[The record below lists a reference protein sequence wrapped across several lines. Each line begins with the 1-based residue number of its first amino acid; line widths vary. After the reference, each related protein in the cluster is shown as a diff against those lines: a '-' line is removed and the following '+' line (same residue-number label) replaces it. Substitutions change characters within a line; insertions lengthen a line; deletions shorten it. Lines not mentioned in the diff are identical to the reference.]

1 MRTISLPQKS
11 SQKVV
16 TKWPTPS
23 STGRTTPT
31 RRSPARPWSAT
42 NRQGGRRLR
51 ALLLWAALCA
61 HGAAVAEPPRVGR
74 ARGAWPARRGESRT
88 PGGATDAGAG
98 GAGIAD
104 QGRRPAAQ
112 SEGVGRRGALGAAG
126 RHAGHGS
133 GGQATC
139 FSRRRGQSTS
149 DRSSDGARDSQPPL
163 RLCLRRRPRGAA
175 RRARGARR
183 GGRRGVGRGGALV
196 RRRGS
201 LRCDAGQRH
210 GGAARPPRDASPGGS
225 ARGAPRNGGNARR

>member
-1 MRTISLPQKS
+1 MDAYYFPPSKVKFK
-11 SQKVV
+11 KVV

-51 ALLLWAALCA
+51 ALLLWPALCA

-74 ARGAWPARRGESRT
+74 ARGLHAEVSR
-88 PGGATDAGAG
+88 GATDAGAG

-133 GGQATC
+133 GGQATG
-139 FSRRRGQSTS
+139 FSRRRSQSIG
-149 DRSSDGARDSQPPL
+149 DRGSDGVRDSQPPL
-163 RLCLRRRPRGAA
+163 HLCLRRRPRGAA

-210 GGAARPPRDASPGGS
+210 SGAAWSPCDASPGGS
-225 ARGAPRNGGNARR
+225 A